1 MDTRELSVHD
11 LSVPDVRQ
19 AGSED
24 DLMRELLAEVHAI
37 EADIQAAQDA
47 ADRIDGLRA
56 QIEATCQDAAA
67 LPPDDLGRVRDAALA
82 RLRDHRV
89 QIAHA
94 ELVRR
99 NAAARVAQ
107 AADRMRAVRR
117 IVEQLLALD
126 ETA

>member
-24 DLMRELLAEVHAI
+24 DLVRELLAEVHAI

-47 ADRIDGLRA
+47 AARIDALRA
-56 QIEATCQDAAA
+56 QIVAACHDAAA
-67 LPPDDLGRVRDAALA
+67 LPPDGVGRVRDTALA
-82 RLRDHRV
+82 RLRDHRI

-94 ELVRR
+94 ELARR
-99 NAAARVAQ
+99 DAATRVAH
-107 AADRMRAVRR
+107 AAVRMTAVRR
-117 IVEQLLALD
+117 IVEQLLATD